1 MPKGLGYKQRGPT
14 GKAQHSV
21 RKIKKAIKK
30 DKKKQKRV
38 TNMGRIL
45 EGPRGGQFTPRK
57 ARKDEF

>member
-1 MPKGLGYKQRGPT
+1 MPKGMGYPAG
-14 GKAQHSV
+14 H
-21 RKIKKAIKK
+21 KK

-57 ARKDEF
+57 ARKEEY